1 MTQGHTSNFSVISAQ
16 RTQEGHHDTGLEIA
30 AQGKHKG
37 PGPRS
42 GHGPGPHGG
51 RHTKGGGGGSAADSE
66 VIRPLGGVFGAVDA
80 KVSVGLR
87 PAPQRAQITI
97 AASRND
103 A

>member
-1 MTQGHTSNFSVISAQ
+1 MTQGWKSQ
-16 RTQEGHHDTGLEIA
+16 RRESIRVQV
-30 AQGKHKG
+30 
-37 PGPRS
+37 
-42 GHGPGPHGG
+42 HGPGPHGG
-51 RHTKGGGGGSAADSE
+51 RHTKGGGGSAADSE

>member
-1 MTQGHTSNFSVISAQ
+1 MPTATSVISAQ

-37 PGPRS
+37 PGPRTTVPVHM
-42 GHGPGPHGG
+42 GVVTQ
-51 RHTKGGGGGSAADSE
+51 RGGGGSAADSE